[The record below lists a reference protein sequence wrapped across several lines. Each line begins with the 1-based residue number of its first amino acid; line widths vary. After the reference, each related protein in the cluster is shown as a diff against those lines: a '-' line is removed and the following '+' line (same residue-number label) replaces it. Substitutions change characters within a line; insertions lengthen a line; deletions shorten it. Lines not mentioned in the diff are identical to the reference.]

1 MGRSVRRR
9 SGALLVDTDILIAL
23 ASSGTLESV
32 ASKFGFAVNQ
42 LRRLDA
48 AVPQIRR
55 GKRFR
60 DVYGEAVLCRILP
73 IVESLEVIDAPNN
86 LELLDQLNGHMDSGE
101 ALLLAAAIENRCPY
115 VLTGDKNAVRALA
128 ESRINACIRALQGRI
143 VILEAVLWM
152 LVAEHQPAEVR
163 EWFRDL
169 TDHKTLRVVLSEHVT
184 VDHATCQGAIR
195 SYYDEVYRGANG
207 LLYNP
212 DPDRLGL

>member
-1 MGRSVRRR
+1 MRRR

-73 IVESLEVIDAPNN
+73 VVESLEVIDAPNN
-86 LELLDQLNGHMDSGE
+86 LELLDQLNRHMDSGE
-101 ALLLAAAIENRCPY
+101 ALLLAAAIENGCPY

-152 LVAEHQPAEVR
+152 LVAENQPAEVR

-195 SYYDEVYRGANG
+195 SYYDEVYRDANG